1 MTAAPGHDALAGA
14 AQTMRGWVAVVAV
27 VAAGVVLSFVV
38 QERYHHR
45 VLTLVFLWAAM
56 GLSWNIIS
64 GYAGQISFGHQVFF
78 GIGAYVT
85 VLLVV
90 KIGLSPWLGM
100 IAAIA
105 VAVVAAVLIGIP
117 TFRLA
122 GIYFGLATLAYPL
135 IFRIVMDWL
144 GYQEVAI
151 PMKREQP
158 GWFMQFTEPRS
169 FDHLALAVLAATLA
183 LSRLIETS
191 RLGYQLRAIKE
202 NEQAAEAMGVD
213 SFRCKM
219 AAYMLSAAPAAVV
232 GAVYIHAILFIVTPE
247 AVFGLL
253 VVSQTLVVALVGG
266 TGTLWG
272 PLIGAALMV
281 PISEILDTTV
291 GDRLPGI
298 QGVVYGAALML
309 ITLYAPEGLYWRVRQ
324 AIRARAARRG
334 VEAARPAV
342 VAPAEDAVGA
352 PSDKVL
358 LEVRGVSKSFIG
370 LQALSDVSFDVR
382 EREILGVIGPNGAG
396 KTTLF
401 NVLNGFLVP
410 ERGEVRFLGEAATG
424 FSPSALCRR
433 GLGRT
438 FQVPRTFPHLTVLE
452 NVMVGAFVRASAVP
466 AARAMARSA
475 LAKVGLSDRADALPT
490 GLTTLDL
497 RLMELAR
504 CLATTPRLVL
514 LDEPLAGLSGD
525 GVTVMI
531 GVIRS
536 VRALG
541 VTVVI
546 IEHTMQALLRLA
558 DRLVVLDQGRRLAE
572 GTPGQ
577 VTQDPVVIEAYL
589 GKRWLA
595 RMAAR

>member
-1 MTAAPGHDALAGA
+1 MPSRA
-14 AQTMRGWVAVVAV
+14 RGWLAIAAIVALGLGLAL
-27 VAAGVVLSFVV
+27 GLE
-38 QERYHHR
+38 ERYHHR

-56 GLSWNIIS
+56 GLAWNIIS

-90 KIGLSPWLGM
+90 KTGLTPWIGM
-100 IAAIA
+100 TVA
-105 VAVVAAVLIGIP
+105 VAVAVLAAVLIGLP

-151 PMKREQP
+151 PMIRERP
-158 GWFMQFTEPRS
+158 AWFMQFSEPRS
-169 FDHLALAVLAATLA
+169 FDLLALGVLAATLA
-183 LSRLIETS
+183 LSRAIETS
-191 RLGYQLRAIKE
+191 RLGYRLRAVKE

-213 SFRCKM
+213 AFRAKM
-219 AAYMLSAAPAAVV
+219 AAYVLSAAPAAVV
-232 GAVYIHAILFIVTPE
+232 GAVYIHAILFIVTPD

-253 VVSQTLVVALVGG
+253 VISQTLVVSLVGG
-266 TGTLWG
+266 IGTLWG
-272 PLIGAALMV
+272 PLIGAAVMV
-281 PISEILDTTV
+281 PVSEVLDATV

-309 ITLYAPEGLYWRVRQ
+309 IMLYAPEGLYWRIHQ
-324 AIRARAARRG
+324 AIRARAGRG
-334 VEAARPAV
+334 AGGARPV
-342 VAPAEDAVGA
+342 VAPAPDAPAAASAPAGA
-352 PSDKVL
+352 VL
-358 LEVRGVSKSFIG
+358 LEVRDVWKAFIG
-370 LQALSDVSFDVR
+370 LQALSEVSFDVR

-401 NVLNGFLVP
+401 NVLNGFLIP
-410 ERGEVRFLGEAATG
+410 ERGTVRFRGETVTG
-424 FSPSALCRR
+424 LRPSALCRR

-438 FQVPRTFPHLTVLE
+438 FQVVRTFPRLSVLE
-452 NVMVGAFVRASAVP
+452 NVMVGAFVGERAVGR
-466 AARAMARSA
+466 ARATAGGA
-475 LAKVGLSDRADALPT
+475 LARVGLAERADALPG
-490 GLTTLDL
+490 GLTTLEL

-504 CLATTPRLVL
+504 CLATAPRLVL
-514 LDEPLAGLSGD
+514 LDEPLAGLSSD
-525 GVTVMI
+525 GVDIMI
-531 GVIRS
+531 AMIRR
-536 VRALG
+536 VRAGG

-572 GTPGQ
+572 GAPAE
-577 VTQDPVVIEAYL
+577 VTRQPAVIEAYL

-595 RMAAR
+595 RMGASAC